1 MGSTDSEPEPGD
13 ASAEVHAPEVHVPV
27 SSDGQVVAPAIE
39 KRYFATWADFFKHL
53 EVYQDETHQV
63 FKKRTSTS
71 VKARNKTLAERDKIT
86 PTTEIPEAFEKYY
99 CRLICTHGW
108 SRASRSAGKRD
119 SYFSMSTKC
128 EAQLSVTVVW
138 AGEMGFRVK
147 VTQQITSHN
156 HTLGQRV
163 YANHPSNRRI
173 DDPEVIDFVDE
184 LQAAGAKNKLIMKY
198 LRQRT
203 GKQVT
208 LRDVHNL
215 VAKLRD
221 TRRGATTVESRLE
234 CCLRDFC
241 SQTGNAAAIYVDDD
255 KLAQTITFQTQQM
268 RRFFEAFPE
277 VMMIDATHNTND
289 ARYKLFSFMIHDV
302 FGHCVPFVLKGQYVQ
317 HALMENESSGCLTDA
332 VTSFKSVNPTWEK
345 VRVIIVD
352 KDFVSTR
359 GDVKREYGVLD
370 REKVEDAVNMMLN
383 APTETEYDT
392 ARKYVYYVVEGKQI
406 SSVENV
412 PEPVHPF
419 VKYFRANWH
428 QCRRMW
434 SRFGRSDVPHLGNTT
449 NNRLEAAWG
458 HLKGV
463 LKPTMMLDEGAD
475 SELEKL
481 AKEVSQHAYKL
492 VEKQYRVANDRKTF
506 YTVREI
512 SNHVRELASSVDPTC
527 TYHLDTK
534 VYRCTCTFMETE
546 LLPCRHVIYWRLIS
560 DKSPIPLN
568 HIHPRWSLTCP
579 LNIPIEDDKT
589 SDNLVCSSFR
599 VTDSSLRADRHK
611 VLNGTNKFRTAH
623 DVCCRVADLMSRNG
637 RHSGLPENA
646 RSTETFR
653 GCGERRRGTS
663 HYANFYCVQLLLRRE
678 SAVADFVF
686 VSGYRQSSECQR
698 WRLSPT
704 LIPAASGSEHA
715 KDDRDSL
722 GFTKTKS
729 HSVEI
734 TEDTTDTIERIS
746 DKSHSY
752 SVTQDKSHSLE
763 VTEDKSYAVNV
774 CAEESHVLDA
784 VPSLPKPKIQMKC
797 PIFGFKTSP
806 GTITLYDPQQKKKQI
821 DTCEAI
827 VKERFPT
834 IVEKMEIKH
843 EKRLKQ
849 ADGVNC
855 GPLVLHFFECSI
867 RGIALEGP
875 TISPA
880 LL

>member
-1 MGSTDSEPEPGD
+1 
-13 ASAEVHAPEVHVPV
+13 
-27 SSDGQVVAPAIE
+27 
-39 KRYFATWADFFKHL
+39 
-53 EVYQDETHQV
+53 
-63 FKKRTSTS
+63 
-71 VKARNKTLAERDKIT
+71 
-86 PTTEIPEAFEKYY
+86 
-99 CRLICTHGW
+99 
-108 SRASRSAGKRD
+108 
-119 SYFSMSTKC
+119 
-128 EAQLSVTVVW
+128 
-138 AGEMGFRVK
+138 
-147 VTQQITSHN
+147 
-156 HTLGQRV
+156 
-163 YANHPSNRRI
+163 
-173 DDPEVIDFVDE
+173 
-184 LQAAGAKNKLIMKY
+184 
-198 LRQRT
+198 
-203 GKQVT
+203 
-208 LRDVHNL
+208 
-215 VAKLRD
+215 
-221 TRRGATTVESRLE
+221 
-234 CCLRDFC
+234 
-241 SQTGNAAAIYVDDD
+241 
-255 KLAQTITFQTQQM
+255 
-268 RRFFEAFPE
+268 
-277 VMMIDATHNTND
+277 
-289 ARYKLFSFMIHDV
+289 
-302 FGHCVPFVLKGQYVQ
+302 
-317 HALMENESSGCLTDA
+317 
-332 VTSFKSVNPTWEK
+332 
-345 VRVIIVD
+345 
-352 KDFVSTR
+352 
-359 GDVKREYGVLD
+359 
-370 REKVEDAVNMMLN
+370 
-383 APTETEYDT
+383 
-392 ARKYVYYVVEGKQI
+392 
-406 SSVENV
+406 
-412 PEPVHPF
+412 
-419 VKYFRANWH
+419 
-428 QCRRMW
+428 MW

-797 PIFGFKTSP
+797 PSTDDVPNSSSSDDTS
-806 GTITLYDPQQKKKQI
+806 
-821 DTCEAI
+821 
-827 VKERFPT
+827 
-834 IVEKMEIKH
+834 
-843 EKRLKQ
+843 
-849 ADGVNC
+849 
-855 GPLVLHFFECSI
+855 FFVSKSAKS
-867 RGIALEGP
+867 RGALQ
-875 TISPA
+875 
-880 LL
+880 